1 MVASHCWKRY
11 HLVLASQKWTKK
23 LILRFFF
30 FFFISVLFFLTPK
43 GLSFWQ
49 VDVESSTSVTQGE
62 TGKYAWL
69 QRVQILLLSCG
80 FQKWT
85 PKRCHFWA
93 YPVADSELDTGD
105 QRMQSVNKKNIWAH
119 HWLWRR
125 TVDFKQNI
133 FKRQNLTLVWKV
145 CSHALSSK
153 ELQRE
158 GSIPKYYFFLAFF
171 ATL

>member
-1 MVASHCWKRY
+1 MHTANAKSREQTSQEMLLWECPRVVCRQRFPTFQSVDPGSHKCN
-11 HLVLASQKWTKK
+11 
-23 LILRFFF
+23 
-30 FFFISVLFFLTPK
+30 K
-43 GLSFWQ
+43 GNATTN
-49 VDVESSTSVTQGE
+49 VQGE

-93 YPVADSELDTGD
+93 YPVADLELDTGD